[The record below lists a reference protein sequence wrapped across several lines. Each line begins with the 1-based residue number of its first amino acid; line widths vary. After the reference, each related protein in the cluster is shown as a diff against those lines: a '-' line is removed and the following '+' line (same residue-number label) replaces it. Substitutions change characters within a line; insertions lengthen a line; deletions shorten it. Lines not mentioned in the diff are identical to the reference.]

1 MSYFA
6 AILMYLSWLV
16 TVAIGYFASAYAIKK
31 FDAKWK
37 EATEAEEINPN

>member
-6 AILMYLSWLV
+6 VILMYLSWLV
-16 TVAIGYFASAYAIKK
+16 TVAVGYFASAYAIKK

-37 EATEAEEINPN
+37 ESTEAEEIKQN